1 MDECP
6 EEKKSNLI
14 FAELITVT
22 FLSRFVLTV
31 AIDYFFHSQGLPGT
45 ESQPPTH
52 TADTLQG
59 SATAHYQVPRYL
71 RTFFG
76 HIKLRA
82 ECWERR

>member
-45 ESQPPTH
+45 ESLPVPATYAHSRH
-52 TADTLQG
+52 T
-59 SATAHYQVPRYL
+59 PR
-71 RTFFG
+71 
-76 HIKLRA
+76 
-82 ECWERR
+82 